1 MTINGSL
8 RVGNDGMS
16 TSGYWYLGAKSL
28 TIGATGTL
36 YVGVAKCS
44 TSDAVPGCSHI
55 WSEEANGSIT
65 FKDGATVSV
74 YLASTYDPIASIGT
88 DEAKADSFMVFNF
101 KKATIGDV
109 KFELPELP
117 EHYVWDVSKFKNGYL
132 YVRYTVA
139 SGIRGIATNEQ
150 VRVEVFASN
159 GVMVTSFDTTLAEVR
174 TAFYHQLLPKG
185 VYILRF
191 KNAQNVI
198 ASTTMRK

>member
-1 MTINGSL
+1 
-8 RVGNDGMS
+8 
-16 TSGYWYLGAKSL
+16 
-28 TIGATGTL
+28 
-36 YVGVAKCS
+36 
-44 TSDAVPGCSHI
+44 
-55 WSEEANGSIT
+55 
-65 FKDGATVSV
+65 
-74 YLASTYDPIASIGT
+74 
-88 DEAKADSFMVFNF
+88 MVFNF

-132 YVRYTVA
+132 YVRYTAA